1 MTLSG
6 KTYDAI
12 VIGLGAM
19 GSAALYHLAKRGHSV
34 LGIDMFEES
43 HDQGSSH
50 GEHRMIRKSAGS
62 SSLAGTDGY
71 VPLVARAFDLWDEL
85 QDEAGKNLIKILG
98 EIAIMS
104 EDRMA
109 ERGVTVEQ
117 LKSNPFRE
125 LLSEHDIR
133 DRFPG
138 VRVQDGVHVT
148 YEAEAGYLRPEIG
161 ISSHLLIA
169 RQHGAEIRRP
179 ETVTGWEIDGGGVA
193 VTTGAGRYLGSHLI
207 LAGGAYTS
215 EILNGLNLPLQV
227 TRIVNG
233 YFEPTSPHWYGENG
247 APDFLL
253 SVPEGS
259 FYGMPSDEGVGLKI
273 GLHYGTETDA
283 RSIKRDIEQEE
294 IEFLRGVLDRYMPGA
309 SGPVVKQVTCMYT
322 MTPDEDFIVEL
333 HPEHPQVSIACG
345 FSGRGFKFSPTVGE
359 IMADFATRGATDHD
373 IAFLSS
379 SRFQTVGAA
388 D

>member
-1 MTLSG
+1 MTSS
-6 KTYDAI
+6 YDTI

-19 GSAALYHLAKRGHSV
+19 GSASLYHLAKRGQKV
-34 LGIDMFEES
+34 LGIDMFAEG

-62 SSLAGTDGY
+62 SSLKSTDGY

-85 QDEAGKNLIKILG
+85 QEESGRNLIKLLG
-98 EIAIMS
+98 EIAILS
-104 EDRMA
+104 EDRLAQMNA
-109 ERGVTVEQ
+109 TIDD
-117 LKSNPFRE
+117 LASNPFRE
-125 LLSEHDIR
+125 LLSEAELKE
-133 DRFPG
+133 RFPG
-138 VRVQDGVHVT
+138 VRILEGVHVT
-148 YEAEAGYLRPEIG
+148 YEAEAGYLRPEVA
-161 ISSHLLIA
+161 ISAHLAIA
-169 RQHGAEIRRP
+169 AQYGAEIRRP
-179 ETVTGWEIDGGGVA
+179 EAVTGWEIEGEGVA
-193 VTTGAGRYLGSHLI
+193 VTTDQGRYLAGHLVI
-207 LAGGAYTS
+207 AGGAYAS
-215 EILNGLNLPLQV
+215 ELLGDLDYPLQV

-259 FYGMPSDEGVGLKI
+259 FYGMPADEGVGLKI
-273 GLHYGTETDA
+273 GLHYGTETTA
-283 RSIKRDIEQEE
+283 RTIDREIKPQE

-322 MTPDEDFIVEL
+322 MTPDEDFIIEP
-333 HPEHPQVSIACG
+333 HPEHHQVLIACG

-359 IMADFATRGATDHD
+359 IMADFATCGNTDHD

-379 SRFQTVGAA
+379 SRFKAVGAA
-388 D
+388 N

>member
-1 MTLSG
+1 MSG
-6 KTYDAI
+6 TTYDAVI
-12 VIGLGAM
+12 IGLGAM
-19 GSAALYHLAKRGHSV
+19 GSASLYHLAKRGKHV
-34 LGIDMFEES
+34 LGLDMFPEG

-85 QDEAGKNLIKILG
+85 QQEAGENLMKILG

-104 EDRMA
+104 EDRLA
-109 ERGVTVEQ
+109 DRGMTLDQ
-117 LKSNPFRE
+117 LRGNPFRE
-125 LLSEHDIR
+125 ILSDDDLRE
-133 DRFPG
+133 RFPG
-138 VRVQDGVHVT
+138 VRPQDGVIVT
-148 YEAEAGYLRPEIG
+148 YEAEAGYLRPERG
-161 ISSHLLIA
+161 IAAHLSVA

-179 ETVTGWEIDGGGVA
+179 ETVTGWEIEGNGVA
-193 VTTGAGRYLGSHLI
+193 VTTNAGRYLANHLI
-207 LAGGAYTS
+207 LTGGAYTS
-215 EILNGLNLPLQV
+215 ELLNGLRLPLQV

-273 GLHYGTETDA
+273 GLHYGTETTA
-283 RSIKRDIEQEE
+283 REINREIGDDE

-322 MTPDEDFIVEL
+322 MTPDEDFIIEP
-333 HPEHPQVSIACG
+333 HPEHPQVLLACG
-345 FSGRGFKFSPTVGE
+345 FSGRGYKFAPTVGE
-359 IMADFATRGATDHD
+359 IMAEFVTHGATDHD
-373 IAFLSS
+373 ISFLSS